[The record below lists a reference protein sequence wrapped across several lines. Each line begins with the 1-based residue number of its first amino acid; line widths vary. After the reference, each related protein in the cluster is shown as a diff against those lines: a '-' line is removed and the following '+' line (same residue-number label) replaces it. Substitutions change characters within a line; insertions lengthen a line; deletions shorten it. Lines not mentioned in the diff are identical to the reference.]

1 MSAEALTE
9 GFFAAGECACV
20 SVHGANRLGSNSLL
34 ECVVY
39 GRRVGKAIAE
49 YISNR
54 QLPDLDERSYL
65 RTAENRLQSLLCQ
78 SGSLRIAELRQQWQD
93 CLTEHCG
100 VFRSAETMSQGLEKL
115 QHLKQQYQHIY
126 LDDKERTWNTELI
139 EALELE
145 NIMVVGEIILASA
158 LQRQES
164 RGAHAREDY
173 PSRDDNRFLRHTLAA
188 YTPAGIDINYMPVVI
203 NLFTPQER
211 KY

>member
-1 MSAEALTE
+1 
-9 GFFAAGECACV
+9 
-20 SVHGANRLGSNSLL
+20 
-34 ECVVY
+34 
-39 GRRVGKAIAE
+39 
-49 YISNR
+49 
-54 QLPDLDERSYL
+54 
-65 RTAENRLQSLLCQ
+65 
-78 SGSLRIAELRQQWQD
+78 
-93 CLTEHCG
+93 
-100 VFRSAETMSQGLEKL
+100 MSQGLEKL